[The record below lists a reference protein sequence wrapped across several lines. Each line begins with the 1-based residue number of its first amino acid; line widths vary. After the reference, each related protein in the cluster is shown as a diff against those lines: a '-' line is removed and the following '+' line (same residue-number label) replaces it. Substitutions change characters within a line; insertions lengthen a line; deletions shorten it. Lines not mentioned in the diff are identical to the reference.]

1 LPGKGLEKQAK
12 EYAQGIT
19 SGEWAIFDVISCGS
33 SIAFAIDCLEGVD
46 SNCPLDHCRLLNMA
60 PNGTMTVVDH
70 VPYQFFENRP
80 TPELANHRTPIK
92 NLYATGCAWHMGAN
106 SGSSEAYNCYKIIAK
121 DMGLPKLWEEPG
133 MEEPDSLVEQQKIIM
148 KKLEESGK
156 VVPK

>member
-1 LPGKGLEKQAK
+1 MPGKRLEKQAK

-92 NLYATGCAWHMGAN
+92 NLYCTGGQWWVGTN
-106 SGSSEAYNCYKIIAK
+106 VGGTESYSCYRIIAT
-121 DMGLPKLWEEPG
+121 DLGLGKPWEEPG
-133 MEEPDSLVEQQKIIM
+133 KEEPHSLVQQYRFTL
-148 KKLEESGK
+148 KKMQETF
-156 VVPK
+156 PRT